1 MLVEVLTGFIPVHR
15 LLHGSCGLLPHGH
28 LPYAG
33 SVMARMRISL
43 IELSLIELLLWLVMR
58 WVPAPEY
65 MMSGMWALAFVR

>member
-15 LLHGSCGLLPHGH
+15 LLHGSCGLLPQGH

-33 SVMARMRISL
+33 SVTARMRI
-43 IELSLIELLLWLVMR
+43 SLIELLLWLVMR

>member
-33 SVMARMRISL
+33 SVTACMRI
-43 IELSLIELLLWLVMR
+43 SLIELLLWLVMR

>member
-15 LLHGSCGLLPHGH
+15 LLHGSCGLLPQEH

-33 SVMARMRISL
+33 SVTARMRI
-43 IELSLIELLLWLVMR
+43 SLIELLLWLVMR